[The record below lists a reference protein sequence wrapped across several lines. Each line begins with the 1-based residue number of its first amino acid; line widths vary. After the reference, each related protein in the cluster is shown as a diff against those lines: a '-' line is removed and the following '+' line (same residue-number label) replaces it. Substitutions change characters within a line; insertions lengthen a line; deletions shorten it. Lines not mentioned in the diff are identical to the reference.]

1 VPEERNV
8 KKIYKWK
15 LIDSIPVGRPN
26 IRWMDNV
33 MIDIQAVKIGNRER
47 FVQNR
52 NRWKSIVE
60 EAKTRIEL

>member
-1 VPEERNV
+1 VPEERDV

-15 LIDSIPVGRPN
+15 LIVLRPVGRPN

-33 MIDIQAVKIGNRER
+33 MIDIQAVKIDNRER
-47 FVQNR
+47 RVQNR

-60 EAKTRIEL
+60 VAKTRIDF